1 MRSIG
6 NKGENKLEKNQRTRK
21 GLGLFFKVALPIAF
35 VLFLASVV
43 CYMMFHGTED
53 TFFQQNLVIFV
64 RGVPAAAVALFFILS
79 LARKCKKCYAGLVL
93 VALPFLLFYYSY
105 LFIALKVGFQS
116 KNVVHQGGFLFF
128 WGWGLFMVVNGL
140 ILGANTV
147 RNKVTRLLMYLA
159 AFSLQ
164 AVVLI
169 VAGTFW
175 WYVFKYHALFNGDA
189 ALAVLS
195 TNWAEAVE
203 FITANISIAFWGAVI
218 IGLIVYFR
226 LLYHWMNQVRMDE
239 SSMKRPV
246 LLLGIIAGLAMTIF
260 PFTKI
265 PVMDDFRQTRNFLAS
280 LPSEEKFYDVNAEKL
295 YFISSDRDKVPQG
308 TVILVIGESATRD
321 RMKSFNEA
329 YAAADTP
336 WESKMKKTNDF
347 IFFNHA
353 YSNFP
358 LTAGSLMM
366 YLTSRNQYNP
376 SKVDNEITI
385 LDIAKN
391 LGYKTYWLSNQGMFG
406 GSDATTSVI
415 GSRADKKSWTPNP
428 IVGPDEQ
435 LLTLLQ
441 KIDGTQKNF
450 IIVHIRGSHY
460 EYDKRYPE
468 VFGEKY
474 PNMTSY
480 EKSIAY
486 TDKVLQEIYEY
497 GRDKMN
503 LQAMLYCAD
512 HGEDMKYGHSPGL
525 NDFNMVRIPFW
536 IYLARDYQLAL
547 PERYIALRQHSSDFF
562 TNDLIYDVFCGLLGG
577 ESDSFYQSRLDIS
590 SPDYAINKDNALT
603 LHGKRHVLE
612 DPTLAEK

>member
-1 MRSIG
+1 MG
-6 NKGENKLEKNQRTRK
+6 NKEENKLEENQRIRK
-21 GLGLFFKVALPIAF
+21 SSGLFFKIALPIALI
-35 VLFLASVV
+35 LFLLSVA
-43 CYMMFHGTED
+43 CYMTFHGTED
-53 TFFQQNLVIFV
+53 TFFKQNLMMLA
-64 RGVPAAAVALFFILS
+64 RGIPAAAVALFFVLS
-79 LARKCKKCYAGLVL
+79 LTRKWKGYYAGLAL

-116 KNVVHQGGFLFF
+116 NNVVHQGGFLFF
-128 WGWGLFMVVNGL
+128 WGWGLFMVVNVL
-140 ILGANTV
+140 ILCANTV
-147 RNKVTRLLMYLA
+147 RNKAGRLLTYLVA
-159 AFSLQ
+159 LALQ
-164 AVVLI
+164 TVVFL

-175 WYVFKYHALFNGDA
+175 WYVSKYHALFNGDA

-203 FITANISIAFWGAVI
+203 FITANISIAFWAVVI
-218 IGLIVYFR
+218 VGLAVYFK
-226 LLYHWMNQVRMDE
+226 LLYHYMYQVHME
-239 SSMKRPV
+239 SGIKKPV
-246 LLLGIIAGLAMTIF
+246 LLLGIIAGLVMTII

-280 LPSEEKFYDVNAEKL
+280 LPDKEKFYETNAEKL
-295 YFISSDRDKVPQG
+295 HFVSSDRDKVPQG
-308 TVILVIGESATRD
+308 AVILVIGESATRD
-321 RMKSFNEA
+321 RMKSFNES

-336 WESKMKKTNDF
+336 WESKMKNTNDF
-347 IFFNHA
+347 IFFSHA

-358 LTAGSLMM
+358 LTAESLMM
-366 YLTSRNQYNP
+366 YLTSRNQYTL
-376 SKVDNEITI
+376 SKADNEITI
-385 LDIAKN
+385 LDIANK

-441 KIDGTQKNF
+441 KIDGSQKNF

-460 EYDKRYPE
+460 EYDKRYPAA
-468 VFGEKY
+468 FGEQY
-474 PNMTSY
+474 PDMTSY

-486 TDKVLQEIYEY
+486 TDKVLQDIYEY

-503 LQAMLYCAD
+503 LQAMLYCSD

-525 NDFNMVRIPFW
+525 NDFNMVRIPLW
-536 IYLARDYQLAL
+536 IYLSKDYQSAL
-547 PERYIALRQHSSDFF
+547 PERYTMLRQHSSDFF
-562 TNDLIYDVFCGLLGG
+562 TNDLVYDVLCGLLGG

-603 LHGKRHVLE
+603 LHGKRHISE